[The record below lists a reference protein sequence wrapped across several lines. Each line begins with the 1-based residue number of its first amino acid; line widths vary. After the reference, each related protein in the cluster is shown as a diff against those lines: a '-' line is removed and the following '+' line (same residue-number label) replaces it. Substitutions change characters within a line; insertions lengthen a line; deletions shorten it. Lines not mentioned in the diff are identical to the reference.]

1 MCKRTCK
8 CDAKWHCPHCSLMS
22 KRRWNIKDHIR
33 RKHRGIGQP
42 IDKQSKEFNDRINN
56 QLFPHNLPPYFMNDI
71 SLGRRKQQQEQEEK
85 EPDMIDKCYEMV
97 MEYKEKFR

>member
-1 MCKRTCK
+1 MALSTF
-8 CDAKWHCPHCSLMS
+8 SLMS

-33 RKHRGIGQP
+33 RKHRGIGQT

-71 SLGRRKQQQEQEEK
+71 SLGRRKQQQEEEK
-85 EPDMIDKCYEMV
+85 EPDIIDKCYEMV
-97 MEYKEKFR
+97 MEYKEKFRKIKEIR